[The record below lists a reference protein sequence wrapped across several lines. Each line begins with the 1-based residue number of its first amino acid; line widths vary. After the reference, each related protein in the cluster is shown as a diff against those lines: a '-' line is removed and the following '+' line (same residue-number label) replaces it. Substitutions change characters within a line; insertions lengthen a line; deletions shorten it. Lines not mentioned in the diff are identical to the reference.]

1 MFDIL
6 IYLYETYYR
15 PDACP
20 DAKALTRK
28 LSAVGFEDTEISEA
42 LDWLQYLAQVGDASV
57 KRESQS
63 HPQPQSQQ
71 QTGFSFGVRIYPEQE
86 SSVLGM
92 AAIGFIQFLEQAQVL
107 DAVQREIVIER
118 ALAVGESPLP
128 MSKLKIIVLLVLWS
142 QGKEPAALVFEE
154 LFTDDAQPRKR
165 LLH

>member
-20 DAKALTRK
+20 DTVALTRK

-42 LDWLQYLAQVGDASV
+42 LDWLQHLTQATDTFV
-57 KRESQS
+57 SQF
-63 HPQPQSQQ
+63 PQQ
-71 QTGFSFGVRIYPEQE
+71 QTAFSFGLRIYPEQE
-86 SSVLGM
+86 ANVLGT
-92 AAIGFIQFLEQAQVL
+92 AAIGFIQFLELAHVL
-107 DAVQREIVIER
+107 NAVQREIVIER

-128 MSKLKIIVLLVLWS
+128 QSKLKIIVLLVLWS
-142 QGKEPAALVFEE
+142 QGKEPDALIFDE
-154 LFTDDAQPRKR
+154 LFTDDPQPQKR